1 MSQDHLHQ
9 ADRDYSA
16 ANEPN
21 EELLMQQLESAMLLA
36 DMFQGRR
43 RVGPDGRG
51 IRYITSDHTITY
63 DELMPNTTPYSGSPP
78 DVDLSPRGQTM
89 LRPGTE
95 EKPAHMLA
103 DEYDKRLAQTMAAF
117 RNEPSDTG
125 SVEIAILNGAIGVIR
140 EWVRR
145 LRETGVGD
153 TEVGTH
159 ACNSID
165 LGLVGLAKLAGKE

>member
-1 MSQDHLHQ
+1 MSQDHLHP

-51 IRYITSDHTITY
+51 ITFARPSEDYSHLAAPNPYVPPQKVIDY
-63 DELMPNTTPYSGSPP
+63 DTKL
-78 DVDLSPRGQTM
+78 
-89 LRPGTE
+89 E
-95 EKPAHMLA
+95 E
-103 DEYDKRLAQTMAAF
+103 TMAAF
-117 RNEPSDTG
+117 RNEPSDMG
-125 SVEIAILNGAIGVIR
+125 AVEIAILNGAIGVIR

-153 TEVGTH
+153 SEVGTH

>member
-1 MSQDHLHQ
+1 VSQDHLHQ

-21 EELLMQQLESAMLLA
+21 EDLLMQQLESAMLLA

-43 RVGPDGRG
+43 GVRPDGRG
-51 IRYITSDHTITY
+51 LRSVTPGFPSESALYVQVQP
-63 DELMPNTTPYSGSPP
+63 ETPYSYQMPIINPP
-78 DVDLSPRGQTM
+78 PTHSASRIS
-89 LRPGTE
+89 
-95 EKPAHMLA
+95 AS
-103 DEYDKRLAQTMAAF
+103 EYDAKLEATMAAF
-117 RNEPSDTG
+117 RNEPSDMG

-153 TEVGTH
+153 TEVGTY